1 MTRARLRNTSQAK
14 SMTRRTSFARSA
26 RMQVALNGCTPIIT
40 PRIARRKVT
49 IRARQAR
56 TVIKA
61 PLKSIKRRCLLL
73 FLNMKNGVL
82 KNPKR
87 SPRSIKK
94 LPAIPIVI
102 RIAVDS

>member
-1 MTRARLRNTSQAK
+1 
-14 SMTRRTSFARSA
+14 MTRRQKSKRLSNFQKKKSFART
-26 RMQVALNGCTPIIT
+26 VKTLIALSGYILTTTPKT
-40 PRIARRKVT
+40 VRKKVT
-49 IRARQAR
+49 IKAKVARL
-56 TVIKA
+56 VIKA
-61 PLKSIKRRCLLL
+61 PVKSIMRRCLLL